1 MIEEQTRDR
10 NREHRRHKEE
20 KENMKSAG
28 CTVDSRIALPE
39 INKILKQ
46 RQHSKK
52 AKKQRVTEKLNEV
65 FVIAEINT
73 RIHPGTMMVKL

>member
-46 RQHSKK
+46 RQHSKQ
-52 AKKQRVTEKLNEV
+52 AKKAARNR
-65 FVIAEINT
+65 EIERSICNC
-73 RIHPGTMMVKL
+73 RN